1 MPIVDFSLDGKVAL
15 VTGGSKGIGRAIA
28 LAFAE
33 QGADVAITA
42 RGVQA
47 LEATRKEVEATGRRC
62 VAMLADAYSDGDLKR
77 LHETVRSELGD
88 VDILVNNVG
97 GAEPCGLA
105 HLTYEHFE
113 RILKT
118 NTWAAIYLAQLCH
131 PGMKAKGGGVVIN
144 ISSNGG
150 LKPDPYVGAYSA
162 SKAALNIVSGQMAQE
177 WAQDGIRCTCICPG
191 LVRTEMAAPL
201 VEHFEKKGFPQ
212 NMLRMCAEPEH
223 IAGMAL
229 LLASPAGAY
238 CHGET
243 YVVDGGE
250 MWRATY
256 TDEEADSV
264 ISEIEKPT

>member
-1 MPIVDFSLDGKVAL
+1 MSIVDFSLEGKIAL

-33 QGADVAITA
+33 HGADVAIAA
-42 RGVQA
+42 RGVPA
-47 LEATRKEVEATGRRC
+47 LEATRDEIQATGRRC
-62 VAMLADAYSDGDLKR
+62 VALSIDVSSDPDLER

-88 VDILVNNVG
+88 IDILVNNVG
-97 GAEPCGLA
+97 GAEPVGLA
-105 HLTYEHFE
+105 HMSYEQFE
-113 RILKT
+113 RTIRT
-118 NTWAAIYLAQLCH
+118 NTWAAIKLAQLCH
-131 PGMKAKGGGVVIN
+131 PAMQEKHSGVIIN

-150 LKPDPYVGAYSA
+150 LKPDPFIGGYSA

-177 WAQDGIRCTCICPG
+177 WAGDGIRSVCICPG
-191 LVRTEMAAPL
+191 LVRTELAIPL

-212 NMLRMCAEPEH
+212 NMLRMCGEPEH

-243 YVVDGGE
+243 FTVDGGE
-250 MWRATY
+250 MWRSTIS
-256 TDEEADSV
+256 DEEADSV
-264 ISEIEKPT
+264 ISKIDERT

>member
-1 MPIVDFSLDGKVAL
+1 MPIVDFSLEGKVAL

-33 QGADVAITA
+33 YGADVAITA
-42 RGVQA
+42 RGVKA

-62 VAMLADAYSDGDLKR
+62 IAVPADVYSDQDLKK

-113 RILKT
+113 RIMKT
-118 NTWAAIYLAQLCH
+118 NTWAAIYLAQLCY
-131 PGMKAKGGGVVIN
+131 PTMKEKGSGVVIN

-150 LKPDPYVGAYSA
+150 LKPDPFVGAYSA
-162 SKAALNIVSGQMAQE
+162 SKAALNIVTGQMAQE
-177 WAQDGIRCTCICPG
+177 WARDGIRSVCICPG
-191 LVRTEMAAPL
+191 LVRTEMATPL
-201 VEHFEKKGFPQ
+201 VDFFAKKGFPQ
-212 NMLRMCAEPEH
+212 NMLRKCAEPED

-229 LLASPAGAY
+229 LLASSAGAY
-238 CHGET
+238 CHGEIYT
-243 YVVDGGE
+243 VDGGE

-256 TDEEADSV
+256 TGEEADSV
-264 ISEIEKPT
+264 IAEME